1 MRRFAARYP
10 IAGKNKLENIFRVKN
25 MNASPQIT
33 ALIVE
38 WRDGKAEAFDQ
49 LFVLVYDELR
59 KLASGYLRREQAGHT
74 LQTTALV
81 NEAYLK
87 LQSHQDWLPENR
99 LHFFAVA
106 ARVMRHILIDH
117 ARSRQQEKRGGG
129 GAASVSLEGLS
140 LDEALALSDERSD
153 ALLALDDALKELA
166 KRDQR
171 KGQVV
176 ELRFFGG
183 LTIEETASFLGV
195 SFNTVVRDWEMARA
209 WLYRYLQPEG
219 QSESAGQGEPH
230 AT

>member
-1 MRRFAARYP
+1 MS
-10 IAGKNKLENIFRVKN
+10 V
-25 MNASPQIT
+25 SPQIT

-38 WRDGKAEAFDQ
+38 WRDGKPEAFDQ

-59 KLASGYLRREQAGHT
+59 KLASGYLRREQSGHT

-87 LQSHQDWLPENR
+87 LQSHQNWLPENR

-106 ARVMRHILIDH
+106 ARVMRRILIDH

-129 GAASVSLEGLS
+129 TVRLS

-171 KGQVV
+171 KSQVV

-209 WLYRYLQPEG
+209 RLYRCIQNEEG
-219 QSESAGQGEPH
+219 QSEEGQRGTD
-230 AT
+230 AN

>member
-1 MRRFAARYP
+1 MS
-10 IAGKNKLENIFRVKN
+10 
-25 MNASPQIT
+25 ASPQIT

-38 WRDGKAEAFDQ
+38 WREGKPEAFDQ

-59 KLASGYLRREQAGHT
+59 KLAAGYLRREQAGHT

-117 ARSRQQEKRGGG
+117 ARARQQEKRGG
-129 GAASVSLEGLS
+129 AALVSLGLLS

-166 KRDQR
+166 QRDQR
-171 KGQVV
+171 KSQVV

-183 LTIEETASFLGV
+183 LTIEETASFLGI

-219 QSESAGQGEPH
+219 QSEAEEQGEPH

>member
-59 KLASGYLRREQAGHT
+59 KLASGYLRRERGGHT

-87 LQSHQDWLPENR
+87 LQNHQDWQPENR

-117 ARSRQQEKRGGG
+117 ARSRQQEKHGGG
-129 GAASVSLEGLS
+129 TVLLS
-140 LDEALALSDERSD
+140 LDEALSLSDERSD

-171 KGQVV
+171 KSQVV

-183 LTIEETASFLGV
+183 LTIEETAAFLGV

-209 WLYRYLQPEG
+209 WLYRYLQRG
-219 QSESAGQGEPH
+219 ADFSL
-230 AT
+230 